1 MNPQQV
7 RTATF
12 KTVRKGWD
20 PNEVGAFLGSVA
32 ETLEGAQNQA
42 TAMEARARAAVARLQ
57 EMTAKSDEAT
67 EPAEEISRALI
78 LAQRTADATVADA
91 HAEAER
97 ILAAAREEAGST
109 IDSTREM
116 SASLLEDARAEARRT
131 ADEERRQAAAEVAD
145 LQARREQLLAE
156 LQRIEAVIDEQRTR
170 LRAASATML
179 ELADRGFGE
188 PAAVVPPAVDVSPVD
203 EAVDVSPVDEAVD
216 VSPVDEA
223 VDVAPELDPTAAIE
237 RPVELPVRGT
247 ADDVLDVMAE
257 EPLRLPVAD
266 TL

>member
-188 PAAVVPPAVDVSPVD
+188 PAAVDEAVDVSPVD

>member
-12 KTVRKGWD
+12 KNVRKGWD
-20 PNEVGAFLGSVA
+20 PSEVGTFLGSVA
-32 ETLEGAQNQA
+32 ESLEAAQNQA

-57 EMTAKSDEAT
+57 EVTAKADEAA
-67 EPAEEISRALI
+67 EPSEEISRALI
-78 LAQRTADATVADA
+78 LAQRTADLTVAEA

-116 SASLLEDARAEARRT
+116 SATMLEEARAEARRT
-131 ADEERRQAAAEVAD
+131 ADEQRRDAQAHVADLEARRDALAAEV
-145 LQARREQLLAE
+145 E
-156 LQRIEAVIDEQRTR
+156 RIEAIIDDQRTR
-170 LRAASATML
+170 LRLASATML
-179 ELADRGFGE
+179 ELADAGFGTSK
-188 PAAVVPPAVDVSPVD
+188 VVQA
-203 EAVDVSPVDEAVD
+203 
-216 VSPVDEA
+216 
-223 VDVAPELDPTAAIE
+223 APEPVVFDQDPTIAIE
-237 RPVELPVRGT
+237 RPVEVPAVLSGDSPVDLPVRG
-247 ADDVLDVMAE
+247 ASDDEAFDVTAE